1 MTDEYQLT
9 TPDEVAQILGVA
21 QDLVKAKIGDRLVSQ
36 IQDFIA
42 LSPLVFVATH
52 GRDGRVDV
60 SPKGD
65 PAGFVHVVDETT
77 LAVPDRKGNN
87 LADSLLNV
95 IDTGR
100 IGMIFVVPGKRETL
114 RVNGRAIV
122 TRDPALLERLSVG
135 DKPALLCTKV
145 TVEECFFHCGKA
157 MIRSKAWQPD
167 TWGDASDAL
176 MTEQLAVAIGDAAF
190 APAVSE
196 ALEADY
202 VENLY

>member
-1 MTDEYQLT
+1 M
-9 TPDEVAQILGVA
+9 
-21 QDLVKAKIGDRLVSQ
+21 
-36 IQDFIA
+36 
-42 LSPLVFVATH
+42 VFVATNDS
-52 GRDGRVDV
+52 DGRVDV

-77 LAVPDRKGNN
+77 LVVPDRKGNN

-114 RVNGRAIV
+114 RVNGSAIV
-122 TRDPALLERLSVG
+122 TSDPELLEQLSAG
-135 DKPALLCTKV
+135 GKPALLCTKV

-157 MIRSKAWQPD
+157 MIRSKVCQPD
-167 TWGDASDAL
+167 TWGDASDTL
-176 MTEQLAVAIGDAAF
+176 MTEQLAVALGDAEF